1 MTFNILHFKSFSF
14 LYMQEKNTDEKRTY
28 PISAAILD
36 ASLQTTSCTS
46 LGEGTKENP
55 ENELVAMIFVY
66 LYWVHKRKLLKQKA
80 THERQKHISIC
91 QGLTLI

>member
-1 MTFNILHFKSFSF
+1 
-14 LYMQEKNTDEKRTY
+14 MQEKNTDEKRTY